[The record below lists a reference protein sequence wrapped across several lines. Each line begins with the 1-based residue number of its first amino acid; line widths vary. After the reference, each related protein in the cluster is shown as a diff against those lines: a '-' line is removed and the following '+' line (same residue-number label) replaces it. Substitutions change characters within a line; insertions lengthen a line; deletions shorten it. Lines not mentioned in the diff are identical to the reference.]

1 VTSAPCHLV
10 QLSERT
16 RHLVE
21 SQRALWESEDAR
33 LEAAILQAAREARI
47 AERVPPLCDAL
58 CASGLSKRMAF
69 QIAGLVLGRDPNH
82 VLRLYYARRHA

>member
-1 VTSAPCHLV
+1 MTIQLTIDQTQV
-10 QLSERT
+10 QAQEGQT
-16 RHLVE
+16 
-21 SQRALWESEDAR
+21 
-33 LEAAILQAAREARI
+33 ILQAAREARI